1 MRNNKAKKKLESIS
15 HIDGWLKK
23 EEIEFLFLAAKNN
36 RNQGEIV
43 EIGSWKGKSTVSLA
57 LGIKENGSGK
67 VYAIDHHRG
76 SKEHGTVNT
85 YEEFKKNIF
94 SFGVSDYVVPLV
106 MSSEEANKS
115 WQRPIKLLW
124 IDGSHEYED
133 VKKDFMMWER
143 HLVVNGLIAFH
154 DTFFW
159 PGPKK
164 VVDEFIFGGNYKD
177 IGFVGDITF
186 ATKANLLTKSQI
198 IKNKRQR
205 IIRDIIFLKRR
216 FTLRRVIER
225 ISRKL

>member
-1 MRNNKAKKKLESIS
+1 LVSSVPSGAEYRTFNIQESI
-15 HIDGWLKK
+15 
-23 EEIEFLFLAAKNN
+23 AAKNN
-36 RNQGEIV
+36 KLRGDAI
-43 EIGSWKGKSTVSLA
+43 EIGSWKGKSTVCLA

-94 SFGVSDYVVPLV
+94 SFGVSDYVIPLV

-133 VKKDFMMWER
+133 VKKDFLIWQEY
-143 HLVVNGLIAFH
+143 LVEGGLIAFH

-164 VVDEFIFGGNYKD
+164 VVDEYIFGGEFKN
-177 IGFVGDITF
+177 IGFVDDITF
-186 ATKANLLTKSQI
+186 ATKARSLTQSQKE
-198 IKNKRQR
+198 KNKRKK
-205 IIRDIIFLKRR
+205 IVRDAIFPRRR
-216 FTLRRVIER
+216 FTLRRLIER
-225 ISRKL
+225 LSKILKGS